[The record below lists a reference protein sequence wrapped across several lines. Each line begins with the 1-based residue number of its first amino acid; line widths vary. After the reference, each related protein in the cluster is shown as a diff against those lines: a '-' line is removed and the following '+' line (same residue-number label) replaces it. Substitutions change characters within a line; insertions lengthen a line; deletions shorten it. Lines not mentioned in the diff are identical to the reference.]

1 MKPRQPAFERCQI
14 RRKRQMRN
22 EKELPVRFASK
33 RTVFLCISGT
43 FQPAKKLSQRAGE
56 NRRAAPQGP
65 KRSKLW
71 QDTISSPPSP

>member
-22 EKELPVRFASK
+22 EKEFPVRFTSK
-33 RTVFLCISGT
+33 RAVFSLLR
-43 FQPAKKLSQRAGE
+43 LSAGQNRPSARE
-56 NRRAAPQGP
+56 NVRRAAPKGA
-65 KRSKLW
+65 KKELLW